1 MGLDQ
6 VGLGCLNTITFL
18 DRQSPMKRVAIYAR
32 VSTVDKQQTPR
43 TQLKALREYAHHR
56 DFEITEFVD
65 KASGKNNDRPQY
77 QAMLQAVRMRQFD
90 VVLVWRYDRFARSTR
105 ELVTQL
111 EEFLSLGV
119 DFVSLSEGTDTTTPQ
134 GKLVF
139 TIMAGLAEFESSLI
153 GERVRAGMAR
163 AKAEGRRI
171 SRPPIDN
178 KVATQIKRLR
188 KAGKSLRVVAA
199 ELGVSRGTVANY
211 S

>member
-1 MGLDQ
+1 
-6 VGLGCLNTITFL
+6 
-18 DRQSPMKRVAIYAR
+18 MKRAAIYAR
-32 VSTVDKQQTPR
+32 VSTTDKHQTPR
-43 TQLKALREYAHHR
+43 TQLRGLREYAKHR
-56 DFEITEFVD
+56 GFETTEFVD
-65 KASGKNNDRPQY
+65 KASGKTNDRPQY
-77 QAMLQAVRMRQFD
+77 QAMLQAVRRRQFD

-111 EEFLSLGV
+111 EEFNSLGV

-139 TIMAGLAEFESSLI
+139 TIMAGLAEFESALI

-163 AKAEGRRI
+163 AKADGKRI
-171 SRPPIDN
+171 SRPPIDSN
-178 KVATQIKRLR
+178 VAKRIKQLR
-188 KAGKSLRVVAA
+188 KAGKSLRAIGS

>member
-1 MGLDQ
+1 M
-6 VGLGCLNTITFL
+6 
-18 DRQSPMKRVAIYAR
+18 
-32 VSTVDKQQTPR
+32 
-43 TQLKALREYAHHR
+43 
-56 DFEITEFVD
+56 
-65 KASGKNNDRPQY
+65 
-77 QAMLQAVRMRQFD
+77 
-90 VVLVWRYDRFARSTR
+90 
-105 ELVTQL
+105 
-111 EEFLSLGV
+111 

-163 AKAEGRRI
+163 AKAEGKRI
-171 SRPPIDN
+171 SRPPRDRA
-178 KVATQIKRLR
+178 VAKQIQRLR